1 MMRMTGVPNVTLRK
15 VLLAIP
21 SFLLFACAT
30 TPGRGVEDVQ
40 LVTAGQKERQCK
52 SLGTFSVVERS
63 GPDKPGT
70 VLTKARSEVVR
81 RGGNGLYVISS
92 SVDWEQ
98 GAAVSAEALQC
109 QF

>member
-1 MMRMTGVPNVTLRK
+1 VPNFTLRK

-30 TPGRGVEDVQ
+30 TPERGVEDVQ
-40 LVTAGQKERQCK
+40 MVTAGQKERQCK
-52 SLGTFSVVERS
+52 SLGTFSVEQRS
-63 GPDKPGT
+63 GPDKPGS
-70 VLTKARSEVVR
+70 VLTKARSEVLR

-92 SVDWEQ
+92 SVDWET
-98 GAAVSAEALQC
+98 GASVNAEALQC